1 MDDEALI
8 DIMNCPDDDSCQ
20 AHLEKKSMTRTHSRR
35 EFLKTVALSFGAS
48 LCWQTGSS
56 PAAQSGT
63 SCKIGS
69 WRGDDFTVGHRI
81 RDGKIPRLPSKAS
94 KKVDFVIV
102 GGGIA
107 GLSAAHYLKDESL
120 LLLEQYDSTGG
131 HATGDSFRGID
142 YSFGSQYFSDMDGD
156 LGELVHELGLKPV
169 KMETG
174 DSKWYWEGSLTGS
187 QPGTAP
193 GKELA
198 RLREE
203 VKRYS
208 GMFSSNILDDYRKH
222 PELKKLDGST
232 LDSALTSYDPKFL
245 ALLNSYCKSSLCGG
259 IKQVSALAG
268 LSLLDD
274 LNLPTYEFEGGN
286 PALARALAA
295 SIRKAQPDSVVTG
308 AFVWSIEVTD
318 GGASVVFGSGK
329 KLTRVECK
337 HVIVA
342 IPHMISSRILHG
354 VDDRLKALLFG
365 FRYGSYLVANLL
377 LRKRVFDGPFDSWF
391 APPLDFADITVAET
405 PYMMTGNYRKEMG
418 SVLTVYQPYEAA
430 SPGRVLLFKGDRE
443 ALSSK
448 MIDQLS
454 KIVPEVT
461 GALEEIV
468 PARWGHALAVPRP
481 GYFDLVDRLPALSP
495 DSLSF
500 AHSSALGLPC
510 AEAAVSAAK
519 QAVARARKKV
529 IS

>member
-1 MDDEALI
+1 
-8 DIMNCPDDDSCQ
+8 
-20 AHLEKKSMTRTHSRR
+20 MTGTHSRR
-35 EFLKTVALSFGAS
+35 DFLKKVALSFGAS
-48 LCWQTGSS
+48 LFWHTDLNR
-56 PAAQSGT
+56 AARAGT
-63 SCKIGS
+63 SYKIAS
-69 WRGDDFTVGHRI
+69 WKGDDFTVGHHI
-81 RDGKIPRLPSKAS
+81 RDAKLPRLPSKTS

-102 GGGIA
+102 GGGLA
-107 GLSAAHYLKDESL
+107 GLSAAHYLKDESF

-131 HATGDSFRGID
+131 HARGDSFRGID
-142 YSFGSQYFSDMDGD
+142 YSFGSQYFTDMEGD
-156 LGELVHELGLKPV
+156 LGELVHELDLKPV

-174 DSKWYWEGSLTGS
+174 ESKWYWDGSLTGS
-187 QPGTAP
+187 EAGTAP

-198 RLREE
+198 RLKEE
-203 VKRYS
+203 VKKYS
-208 GMFSSNILDDYRKH
+208 GMFSSNILADYRKH
-222 PELKKLDGST
+222 AELKKLDGST
-232 LDSALTSYDPKFL
+232 LHSALASYDPKFL

-286 PALARALAA
+286 PALSRALAE
-295 SIRKAQPDSVVTG
+295 SVKKNQPDSVVTD
-308 AFVWSIEVTD
+308 AFVWSIEATD
-318 GGASVVFGSGK
+318 RGVSVVYGSGSK
-329 KLTRVECK
+329 RTRVECK

-354 VDDRLKALLFG
+354 VDDKLKASLFG

-377 LRKRVFDGPFDSWF
+377 MRKRVFDGPFDSWF

-405 PYMMTGNYRKEMG
+405 PYMMTGNYKEEMG

-430 SPGRVLLFKGDRE
+430 SIGRVLLFKGDRE

-448 MIDQLS
+448 MMDQLS
-454 KIVPEVT
+454 KVAPEVR

-468 PARWGHALAVPRP
+468 LARWGHALAVPRP
-481 GYFDLVDRLPALSP
+481 GYFDLVDSLTALSP
-495 DSLSF
+495 DSISF

-510 AEAAVSAAK
+510 AEAAVSAAR
-519 QAVARARKKV
+519 QAVARARKKRV